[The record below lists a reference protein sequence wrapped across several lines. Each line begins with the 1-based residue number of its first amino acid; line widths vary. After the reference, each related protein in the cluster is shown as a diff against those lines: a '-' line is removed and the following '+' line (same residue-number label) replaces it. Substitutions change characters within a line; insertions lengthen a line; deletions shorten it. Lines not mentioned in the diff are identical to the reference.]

1 MGGEVGREWMP
12 VGDGEMS
19 RKMLFVL
26 RGTPGLGR
34 VVAAVE
40 LARALEE
47 SFRVECFFV
56 TYANGR
62 LYLEALNT
70 QCVVQIDRQDVMSLG
85 IQPVSVSA
93 ERILEFV
100 KKSHIDGVVV
110 DGEPLMALA
119 LKVGLPDVA
128 VISMMNPSD
137 YWNAHLPASTVGFFR
152 FCYGQADY
160 RLIHGLESVTP
171 REGNVLSTSTIIR
184 REVLALSS
192 SGRASVVSVV
202 FGGGTA
208 SATSAFYES
217 CRLFFKVVLDA
228 ARQETSLLFRVF
240 LSEAEFPCQ
249 DGDIPTNVV
258 IVKDIAAARDVY
270 DCEIVV
276 ARAGR
281 NTISE
286 ILFLKKKAVLFS
298 VIGEHRTAEQQRN
311 ASLAQEWGRQSVRM
325 LTSYDSTLLCAEI
338 KKLQR
343 TGTPDYEFSPG
354 NTEALRFIA
363 EKMRL

>member
-1 MGGEVGREWMP
+1 
-12 VGDGEMS
+12 
-19 RKMLFVL
+19 
-26 RGTPGLGR
+26 
-34 VVAAVE
+34 
-40 LARALEE
+40 
-47 SFRVECFFV
+47 
-56 TYANGR
+56 
-62 LYLEALNT
+62 
-70 QCVVQIDRQDVMSLG
+70 
-85 IQPVSVSA
+85 
-93 ERILEFV
+93 
-100 KKSHIDGVVV
+100 
-110 DGEPLMALA
+110 
-119 LKVGLPDVA
+119 
-128 VISMMNPSD
+128 
-137 YWNAHLPASTVGFFR
+137 
-152 FCYGQADY
+152 
-160 RLIHGLESVTP
+160 
-171 REGNVLSTSTIIR
+171 
-184 REVLALSS
+184 
-192 SGRASVVSVV
+192 VVSVV

-228 ARQETSLLFRVF
+228 ARQEASLLFRVF
-240 LSEAEFPCQ
+240 LSEADFPCK

-298 VIGEHRTAEQQRN
+298 VMGEHRTGEQQRN
-311 ASLAQEWGRQSVRM
+311 ASLAQGWGRQSVRM

-343 TGTPDYEFSPG
+343 TGTPDYEFRPG